1 MFIRVYPWL
10 YLLEEFTLFKKI
22 LVANR
27 GEIALQIIRACKELG
42 IATIAV
48 YSLSDKD
55 SLPVKYADEAVCI
68 GPADSSNS
76 YLHLPH
82 IISAAEIT
90 GAEAIHP
97 GYGFLAENVH
107 FVEVCEEC
115 GIKFI
120 GPPAVTMRQL
130 TNKWEAK
137 QVMKKAGLPI
147 LPSNEHRITKLEEAL
162 KIAREIGYPL
172 LIKAVAGGGGKGMR
186 LAAKEE
192 GLETSFIMAQREAQA
207 AFDNPEIYLE
217 KYIEQARHIEFQVF
231 ADQWGNVLHLGE
243 RECTIQ
249 RRYQKILE
257 ETPSPAIDKELR
269 REMGRMA
276 IKAAKATNYV
286 NAGTIEFLLDKGGNY
301 YFIEMNT
308 RIQVEHPITEVVT
321 HMNLIKE
328 QIRIA
333 AGEPLSRQQKEI
345 KQLGHAIECR
355 IYAEDPDTFAPSPGN
370 LTVLHLPGG
379 HGVRVDSAAHAD
391 YAITSYY
398 DPLIAKVIA
407 HGQERAEAI
416 AKMVRAL
423 EEFTIEGVKTSIP
436 LHLKI
441 LRDKDF
447 VQGQF
452 YTDFLDRFIPQ
463 K

>member
-1 MFIRVYPWL
+1 M
-10 YLLEEFTLFKKI
+10 FKKI

-42 IATIAV
+42 IATVAV
-48 YSLSDKD
+48 YSLGDKD
-55 SLPVKYADEAVCI
+55 SLPVKYADEAICI

-82 IISAAEIT
+82 IISAAEIV

-107 FVEVCEEC
+107 FAEVCEEC

-120 GPPAVTMRQL
+120 GPPAATMKQMM
-130 TNKWEAK
+130 NKWEAK

-147 LPSNEHRITKLEEAL
+147 LSGNEHKITKLEDAH

-172 LIKAVAGGGGKGMR
+172 LIKAAAGGGGKGMR
-186 LAAKEE
+186 LVVKEE
-192 GLETSFIMAQREAQA
+192 GLENSFVMAQREAKV
-207 AFDNPEIYLE
+207 AFDSPELYLE
-217 KYIEQARHIEFQVF
+217 KYIEQARHIEFQVL

-249 RRYQKILE
+249 RRYQKVLE
-257 ETPSPAIDKELR
+257 ETPSPAIDKKLR
-269 REMGRMA
+269 QGMGKMA
-276 IKAAKATNYV
+276 IKAAKAINYV
-286 NAGTIEFLLDKGGNY
+286 NAGTIEFLLDRNGDY

-308 RIQVEHPITEVVT
+308 RIQVEHPITEMVT

-328 QIRIA
+328 QIKIA
-333 AGEPLSRQQKEI
+333 AGNPLSKKQKDI

-355 IYAEDPDTFAPSPGN
+355 IYAEDPDTFAPSPGK
-370 LTVLHLPGG
+370 LTTLHLPGG
-379 HGVRVDSAAHAD
+379 NGVRVDTATHND
-391 YAITSYY
+391 DVITPYY

-407 HGQERAEAI
+407 YGQERSEAI

-423 EEFTIEGVKTSIP
+423 EEFTIEGVRTSIP

-447 VQGQF
+447 TEGKF

-463 K
+463 KS